1 MILELKLRRTGNS
14 VGLVLPKEALIHLGV
29 QDGETVFAT
38 FLAEGALRLSRA
50 DPDFAR
56 KVQAA
61 EEVNHNY
68 GNAIRA
74 LIRRST

>member
-14 VGLVLPKEALIHLGV
+14 VGLVLPKEALTHLGV
-29 QDGETVFAT
+29 QEGDTVFAT
-38 FLAEGALRLSRA
+38 FQAEGALRLSTA

-61 EEVNHNY
+61 EEVNRKH

-74 LIRRST
+74 LIRR